1 MEIKSEAEYT
11 SAISD
16 QSLAVVHF
24 MADWAT
30 ECATITAVLTEL
42 AKDPALKNVKFHQ
55 LAAESL
61 PSVSMKHEIVAVPT
75 VLLFRRGKAV
85 DRSETTALM
94 EIKFSLIKHF
104 VESMESMQQRSQK
117 RSRLMLL
124 TPVQIFP
131 QELLLPRRI
140 WTPSSRG

>member
-1 MEIKSEAEYT
+1 MEIKTEAEYT

-30 ECATITAVLTEL
+30 ECATITAVLAEL
-42 AKDPALKNVKFHQ
+42 AKDPALRSVKFHQ

-61 PSVSMKHEIVAVPT
+61 PNVSMKHEIVAVPT

-85 DRSETTALM
+85 DRCELTVLIVWIIHL
-94 EIKFSLIKHF
+94 IKFLA
-104 VESMESMQQRSQK
+104 ELMESMQ
-117 RSRLMLL
+117 
-124 TPVQIFP
+124 
-131 QELLLPRRI
+131 
-140 WTPSSRG
+140 

>member
-30 ECATITAVLTEL
+30 ECATITAVLAEL

-85 DRSETTALM
+85 DRSEKHVLI
-94 EIKFSLIKHF
+94 EIYIFWYF
-104 VESMESMQQRSQK
+104 VELMESMLQRSQK
-117 RSRLMLL
+117 RSRRTPL
-124 TPVQIFP
+124 TQA
-131 QELLLPRRI
+131 QTSLQDLLLPRR
-140 WTPSSRG
+140 T

>member
-42 AKDPALKNVKFHQ
+42 AKDPTLKNVKFHQ

-85 DRSETTALM
+85 DRSETRARM

-104 VESMESMQQRSQK
+104 VESMESMQQRSSCRL
-117 RSRLMLL
+117 RSLEDHPAKL
-124 TPVQIFP
+124 
-131 QELLLPRRI
+131 RRHA
-140 WTPSSRG
+140 SRVHFAKIHLR